1 MLRNV
6 SISIWETQVIFV
18 LIRWLAYQILK
29 LFLRLRLICCQL
41 NIALVHIMQTSI
53 SNSKWIDREKAKQIH
68 RQRSWITDLMVPHFT
83 LSSVIFILR
92 NITLHLLIYAWS
104 LQLAQ
109 GRGYSNWN
117 NGEKTTRQLTV
128 YIHGLSLRWWK
139 KPRKLCRLELAFL
152 VFLDETALQFGNA
165 RYAMLDQNRI

>member
-1 MLRNV
+1 MYPV
-6 SISIWETQVIFV
+6 ASIWETWVIFV
-18 LIRWLAYQILK
+18 LIKWLTYQILK
-29 LFLRLRLICCQL
+29 PFLRLRVRLIWCQL
-41 NIALVHIMQTSI
+41 NITLVHSLQTSV
-53 SNSKWIDREKAKQIH
+53 SNSEWIDHEKAKQVH
-68 RQRSWITDLMVPHFT
+68 RQRSWIIDLMVPHLT

-109 GRGYSNWN
+109 GRGYINWN

-139 KPRKLCRLELAFL
+139 KPRELCRLELAFL